1 MIEQILSTNFARK
14 AIETK
19 LICQNRR
26 PCTANVFRCLLEE
39 IDRMA
44 KSCQLTEFTE
54 HGLPHLLSLINRIE
68 TWTIRDGSNLINN
81 LNYDET
87 CLLFFAVIIHDIG
100 MLSQRESDLD
110 KKDQIIYA
118 RQFADL
124 SGWVRRTHT
133 LRIEN
138 ITCRILKGKGYKDF
152 CNSDYFKIVCELA
165 RSHNYWPESEE
176 FKELFKLDNK
186 NRLMALAGVLA
197 VADLLDED
205 SSRCDSMTLFS
216 NKAGTLLNRAHW
228 LRHMLTANCLKIE
241 KGIIRVEFQEPI
253 NLLGRIEGVYIGLE
267 NHLKQCYRYNKVL
280 SELGARVRFIFN
292 KDRVSCEKLPEDE
305 DELSMLYCQPN
316 IHILRTFQNEIN
328 ILPSATIDKPQGT
341 KISFNGI
348 KLRTVDRKIYD
359 IVMGISESNFN
370 PSYTDYEITYLASLL
385 SGENYRKVSEILQ
398 NRAWQLHERGDI
410 VEIQRLSSFVL
421 EETLKLNK
429 EGKRPLTD
437 DNIYW
442 AVVFLIHWANS
453 EADLRRVSSLFDPHS
468 MRGDI
473 DPNKLINGVTLK
485 WKIISLTCYFI
496 LRKKVNMGLLLVE
509 QIIDEQIN
517 DGNKID
523 SEVALAWYNLIEA
536 LWGKGYLNNDSQRF
550 WQKFKLLQDK
560 ESDDVHQVLKEL
572 SWRMSIQSQC
582 LKGLNRWQF
591 CEVSTD
597 RIEHNLI
604 QEPARESLAE
614 FWMNWFNDNEISIEK
629 LHRLTPNGS
638 ELYIS
643 GLEAELLTMT
653 TGDFIYIH
661 SNISKINSIRKK
673 IREAREKD
681 QSCIVL
687 SNIKADLLSEN
698 HLPKDDETTYLYKR
712 EVELL
717 PVQFFIGERIALR
730 RWFLEGWRRLIH
742 TNIQRILNSAYSLSL
757 EGENVSEA
765 IIFCISEIAWSP
777 IDNEAVKKLRK
788 IFEMNDNNL
797 SSEQIHNLIEQI
809 LNCPP
814 RICSINHPGLNLLE
828 DTLISEFIPKLIE
841 LTNRRLN
848 TQKEFYIEDYTI
860 WNSIL
865 PYIELSPK
873 QWYSLND
880 LIYNCL
886 FSSNL
891 LYNNESRQIVDSF
904 FQLAPWEQVSNILE
918 LVINSLESD
927 GVDKDWFESFKI
939 RLISI
944 IKRKDQSWRDS
955 LQINKIILILRN
967 RNNNSEVNKDDLLL
981 AEWLKNPKAEHIGP
995 LYEELAISMVE
1006 KIEWITSKAIAR
1018 TSNNIVS
1025 FGGIYSNVLAKL
1037 PPVSKEL
1044 ATRSAQA
1051 LNRIWS
1057 ARYPTFEEIDNAC
1070 LLATYLLRSSC
1081 PDGVIVILEAFFNGM
1096 ESKRF
1101 AHGFIGEMDGSE
1113 VPWKY
1118 LSINLA
1124 LVPDYLLSRL
1134 YQLVVCRIIDLSV
1147 HLPGAIA
1154 ACLIE
1159 IAMRATEAEIRK
1171 LAYNMLFSLRI
1182 KINRYEKCN
1191 TEAFVQA
1198 VYRFVANIK
1207 KGYVNDNLLSFLIE
1221 WTNNI
1226 INYSKVK
1233 YRFKIAQA
1241 LNKLI
1246 NIIEVDDKNLE
1257 LMIESLKNDPHMR
1270 IRNIFRNKE

>member
-14 AIETK
+14 SIETK

-26 PCTANVFRCLLEE
+26 PCAANVFRCLLEE

-54 HGLPHLLSLINRIE
+54 HGLPHLFSLINRIE
-68 TWTIRDGSNLINN
+68 TWTIQDGSKLINN
-81 LNYDET
+81 LSYDET

-100 MLSQRESDLD
+100 MLSQRESDLNE
-110 KKDQIIYA
+110 KDQIIYA

-138 ITCRILKGKGYKDF
+138 ITYRILEGKGYKDF

-165 RSHNYWPESEE
+165 RSHNYWPDSKE

-186 NRLMALAGVLA
+186 NRLIALAGILA

-228 LRHMLTANCLKIE
+228 LRHMLTANCLKID
-241 KGIIRVEFQEPI
+241 KGIVQVTFQEPF
-253 NLLGRIEGVYIGLE
+253 NLLGKIEGAYIGLE

-280 SELGARVRFIFN
+280 SEIRADIRFTFD
-292 KDRVSCEKLPEDE
+292 KDRVSCEPLPED
-305 DELSMLYCQPN
+305 DNELAMLYCQPN
-316 IHILRTFQNEIN
+316 IHLLRTFQNEI
-328 ILPSATIDKPQGT
+328 LPYATIDKPQGT
-341 KISFNGI
+341 EISFNGI
-348 KLRTVDRKIYD
+348 ELRTVDREIYD

-370 PSYTDYEITYLASLL
+370 SSYTDYEITYLASLL
-385 SGENYRKVSEILQ
+385 SGENYRKVSVILQ
-398 NRAWQLHERGDI
+398 RRAWQLHERGDI

-429 EGKRPLTD
+429 EGKRPFID

-453 EADLRRVSSLFDPHS
+453 EADLRRVSSLFDPGS
-468 MRGDI
+468 MRGYI
-473 DPNKLINGVTLK
+473 DPNKLIDGVALK
-485 WKIISLTCYFI
+485 WKIILLTCYFI
-496 LRKKVNMGLLLVE
+496 FQKKANMKLSLIE
-509 QIIDEQIN
+509 QIMDEQIN

-536 LWGKGYLNNDSQRF
+536 IWGKGYFNNDSQLF

-560 ESDDVHQVLKEL
+560 ESDDVHPVLKEL
-572 SWRMSIQSQC
+572 SWRMSIQSRC

-597 RIEHNLI
+597 RIEHNLT

-614 FWMNWFNDNEISIEK
+614 YWMNWFNDNEISIEK
-629 LHRLTPNGS
+629 LHRLNPNGA

-643 GLEAELLTMT
+643 GLEAEFLTMT
-653 TGDFIYIH
+653 TGDFIYFH
-661 SNISKINSIRKK
+661 SNISKINTIRKK
-673 IREAREKD
+673 IREVREKD
-681 QSCIVL
+681 QSCVVL
-687 SNIKADLLSEN
+687 GNIRANLLSEN

-717 PVQFFIGERIALR
+717 PVEFFIGERIALR

-765 IIFCISEIAWSP
+765 IIFCISEIAWATL
-777 IDNEAVKKLRK
+777 DNYAVKKLRK
-788 IFEMNDNNL
+788 ILEMNDNNL

-809 LNCPP
+809 LNCPL
-814 RICSINHPGLNLLE
+814 RICSIIHPGLNLLE
-828 DTLISEFIPKLIE
+828 DTFTSEFIPRLIE

-848 TQKEFYIEDYTI
+848 TQKEFHINDYIV
-860 WNSIL
+860 WNNIL
-865 PYIELSPK
+865 PYIELPPE
-873 QWYSLND
+873 QWYSLYD
-880 LIYNCL
+880 LIFKCF
-886 FSSNL
+886 FSSNK
-891 LYNNESRQIVDSF
+891 LYNEAGQIVDLF
-904 FQLAPWEQVSNILE
+904 FQLAPWEQVSNFLE
-918 LVINSLESD
+918 LIINSLESD
-927 GVDKDWFESFKI
+927 GVDKDWFEDIKS
-939 RLISI
+939 RLVSI
-944 IKRKDQSWRDS
+944 INRKDQSWKDS
-955 LQINKIILILRN
+955 PQINKIILILRN
-967 RNNNSEVNKDDLLL
+967 RNNNSEVNKDDILL
-981 AEWLKNPKAEHIGP
+981 AEWLENPKAEHIGP

-1006 KIEWITSKAIAR
+1006 NIERIASEAIAR
-1018 TSNNIVS
+1018 TSNNTFT
-1025 FGGIYSNVLAKL
+1025 FGGIYLNVLAKL

-1070 LLATYLLRSSC
+1070 LLATYILRSSC
-1081 PDGVIVILEAFFNGM
+1081 PDGVIVIFEAFFNGM

-1101 AHGFIGEMDGSE
+1101 ARDLAGEMDGSE

-1118 LSINLA
+1118 LSKNLS

-1134 YQLVVCRIIDLSV
+1134 YQLVVCRIVDLSV
-1147 HLPGAIA
+1147 HSVGAIA
-1154 ACLIE
+1154 ACLFE
-1159 IAMRATEAEIRK
+1159 IAMRATEVEIRK

-1182 KINRYEKCN
+1182 KINKYEKYN

-1198 VYRFVANIK
+1198 VNRFVANSE

-1221 WTNNI
+1221 WSKNI
-1226 INYSKVK
+1226 INYSKIK